1 METLWPTKKEALRRE
16 APKSL
21 RKRAELPRPSELEE
35 VSSSRLHEQMRKDP
49 PKSSPDQWGCSQMG
63 SPASSDVLVKPQ
75 HFLRAPS
82 FLSALHLSL
91 HKCLLGTD
99 GSHEYLISRAIHLA
113 TDPAQN
119 VNVS

>member
-1 METLWPTKKEALRRE
+1 METLWATEKEALRRE

-21 RKRAELPRPSELEE
+21 RKRAEFPRPSELEGR
-35 VSSSRLHEQMRKDP
+35 SSLLHEQMREDP
-49 PKSSPDQWGCSQMG
+49 PKSSPDQWGRSQMG
-63 SPASSDVLVKPQ
+63 CPASSDMLAKPQ
-75 HFLRAPS
+75 HFLVAPS
-82 FLSALHLSL
+82 FLSALHLNL